1 MVVIVIAGNERGRRG
16 GGEREMVRMRVIA
29 RQRETESGK
38 DKIDKERGEQERR
51 VQIRTF
57 SSLSMASN
65 MSMSFSENCS
75 TRMSNPIFS
84 FSVIV
89 PVCI

>member
-38 DKIDKERGEQERR
+38 DKIDKERNRR
-51 VQIRTF
+51 TGR
-57 SSLSMASN
+57 
-65 MSMSFSENCS
+65 
-75 TRMSNPIFS
+75 
-84 FSVIV
+84 
-89 PVCI
+89 